1 MAPDG
6 ASYLQS
12 NFVAELISVRVD
24 IDFNLSHRPEDDE
37 ASLRCYVN
45 LKNAIH
51 GEAQMFQAHKS
62 R

>member
-12 NFVAELISVRVD
+12 YFVAELISVRVD
-24 IDFNLSHRPEDDE
+24 IDFNLFHRPEDDE
-37 ASLRCYVN
+37 ASMRCYVN
-45 LKNAIH
+45 LKNAIN
-51 GEAQMFQAHKS
+51 GEAQVFQAHKS